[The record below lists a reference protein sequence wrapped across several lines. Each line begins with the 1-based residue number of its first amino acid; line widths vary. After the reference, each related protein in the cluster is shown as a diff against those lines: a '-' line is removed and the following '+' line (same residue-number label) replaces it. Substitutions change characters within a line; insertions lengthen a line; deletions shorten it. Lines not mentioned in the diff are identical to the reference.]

1 MAMHHTRHANAHWEG
16 TLREGGGSLRL
27 ESGVYE
33 GPYTWAGRFSN
44 GPGTNPEEL
53 VGAAHAGCYSM
64 FLSAILTNNEYNPTR
79 IDTQAAVHLEDGP
92 TITKIELNVEALV
105 DGLDEESFQQFAQ
118 EAKEKCPV
126 SKALACVP
134 EIVLNARLV
143 NEA

>member
-1 MAMHHTRHANAHWEG
+1 MHHIRHADAHWEG
-16 TLREGGGSLRL
+16 TLKDGGGSLKL

-53 VGAAHAGCYSM
+53 VGAAHAGCFSM
-64 FLSAILTNNEYNPTR
+64 FFSAILTNNGYTPTR

-92 TITKIELNVEALV
+92 TITKIELNMEAVV
-105 DGLDEESFQQFAQ
+105 DGLSEEDMQKFAQ

-126 SKALACVP
+126 SKALAGGP
-134 EIVLNARLV
+134 EIVLNAKLV
-143 NEA
+143 S